1 MQTATMTFK
10 EQILEGIPSQL
21 PNAKPYD
28 VTINHAPKRKAIL
41 SLIEQRL
48 ALRNALR
55 YFEPKHH
62 AELLP
67 EFKNELE
74 SYGRIYM
81 YRFRP
86 DYTMIARP
94 IDEYPAKSTQAAAI
108 MLMLQ
113 NNLDYAVALH
123 PHEHITYCGHAAA
136 LQNWSRYTPTTN

>member
-55 YFEPKHH
+55 YFEQSIT
-62 AELLP
+62 L
-67 EFKNELE
+67 N
-74 SYGRIYM
+74 Y
-81 YRFRP
+81 FR
-86 DYTMIARP
+86 
-94 IDEYPAKSTQAAAI
+94 
-108 MLMLQ
+108 
-113 NNLDYAVALH
+113 N
-123 PHEHITYCGHAAA
+123 
-136 LQNWSRYTPTTN
+136 SRMS